1 MRSFILS
8 LFALTTFSALAADPQ
23 LGSSTFIAGVG
34 GAFPVAGSGT
44 SAFHNGPSF
53 AGEYELG
60 LHKYVAATFGVEN
73 YLLPF
78 DNYSRWGSTST
89 RERVT
94 LMPFGL
100 RGVVPVAGGRAE
112 LFAGVGG
119 AQLWSSEYNLGQ
131 PYYGSNFLFHLNG
144 GARIALDRAQHFR
157 LGPTVRYYRD
167 VGRPT
172 QQWLSLSADF
182 SYRFGR

>member
-1 MRSFILS
+1 
-8 LFALTTFSALAADPQ
+8 LTTFSALAADPQ
-23 LGSSTFIAGVG
+23 LGSSTFVAGVG
-34 GAFPVAGSGT
+34 GAFPVAGYST

-53 AGEYELG
+53 VGEYELG
-60 LHKYVAATFGVEN
+60 FHKYVAATFGAEN

-78 DNYSRWGSTST
+78 DNYSRYDTYST

-100 RGVVPVAGGRAE
+100 RGILPIADGRAE
-112 LFAGVGG
+112 LFAGTGG
-119 AQLWSSEYNLGQ
+119 AYLWTSQ
-131 PYYGSNFLFHLNG
+131 YYLRRSFDGSNFLWHLNG
-144 GARIALDRAQHFR
+144 GAGIALDRAKHFR

-167 VGRPT
+167 PGRPT

-182 SYRFGR
+182 SYRSGR